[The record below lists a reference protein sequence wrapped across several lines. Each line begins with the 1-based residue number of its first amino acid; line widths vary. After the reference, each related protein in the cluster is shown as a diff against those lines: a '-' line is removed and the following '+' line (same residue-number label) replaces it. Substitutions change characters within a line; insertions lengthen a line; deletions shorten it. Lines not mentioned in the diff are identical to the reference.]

1 MSAASPTEERRATA
15 LASRRRRTMCS
26 PAGGNQGDFSS
37 ALFLNGRGGQRP
49 PTPPSPA
56 GPQMAQHFAHRSVMV
71 GPVVDEFTRLPAGL
85 VVDATAGGGGHSAA
99 ILEAC
104 PQLTLLAV
112 DRDPVAVAAA
122 SERLAPFG
130 PRAEVV
136 HATFAQ
142 LAELLGGRRPVGLL
156 LDLGVSSP
164 QLDEASR
171 GFSWRFDAPLDM
183 RMDQGRGQSAAEYL
197 AEVDEAELTTLLRAH
212 GEGRLSRRIA
222 EAIVRARP
230 TTTAALA
237 AVVESAVPAA
247 LRRRGHPARR
257 VFQAL
262 RVEVNDEARQLE
274 QVLAQALE
282 LLLPGGSLVVLS
294 YHSGEDR
301 VVKAAFDEAASGGC
315 SCPPRLP
322 CACGAESLGR
332 PASRSA
338 RKATP
343 DEVAGN
349 PRAEAARMRVFYRG
363 GGA

>member
-1 MSAASPTEERRATA
+1 
-15 LASRRRRTMCS
+15 
-26 PAGGNQGDFSS
+26 
-37 ALFLNGRGGQRP
+37 
-49 PTPPSPA
+49 
-56 GPQMAQHFAHRSVMV
+56 MAQRFEHRSVMV
-71 GPVVDEFTRLPAGL
+71 DPVVGEFTGLPAGL

-104 PQLTLLAV
+104 PQLSVLAI

-122 SERLAPFG
+122 GERLSAFG
-130 PRAEVV
+130 DRAVVV

-142 LAELLGGRRPVGLL
+142 LGELLGGRRPIGLL

-164 QLDEASR
+164 QIDEPER

-183 RMDQGRGQSAAEYL
+183 RMDQGRGQSAADYL
-197 AEVDEAELTTLLRAH
+197 AEVDAGTLAKLLREH

-230 TTTAALA
+230 TTTTELA
-237 AVVESAVPAA
+237 TVVEAAVPAA

-257 VFQAL
+257 AFQAL
-262 RVEVNDEARQLE
+262 RVEVNEEERQLDE
-274 QVLAQALE
+274 VLEQALE
-282 LLLPGGSLVVLS
+282 LVLPGGRVVVLS

-315 SCPPRLP
+315 TCPPRLP
-322 CACGAESLGR
+322 CGCGAVSLGH

-338 RKATP
+338 RKADP
-343 DEVAGN
+343 AEVAEN

-363 GGA
+363 GDR